1 MATQDINTLIYD
13 EISAYVDFT
22 KAMKRGKMPEYLQAW
37 LEKLPPKQ
45 LAAIYEWL
53 KENPDAAEQ
62 MIEVLSESQE

>member
-1 MATQDINTLIYD
+1 MPNRFLTSKEVHA
-13 EISAYVDFT
+13 ISKELDL
-22 KAMKRGKMPEYLQAW
+22 KQMPDYLQAW

-45 LAAIYEWL
+45 LAAIYDWL